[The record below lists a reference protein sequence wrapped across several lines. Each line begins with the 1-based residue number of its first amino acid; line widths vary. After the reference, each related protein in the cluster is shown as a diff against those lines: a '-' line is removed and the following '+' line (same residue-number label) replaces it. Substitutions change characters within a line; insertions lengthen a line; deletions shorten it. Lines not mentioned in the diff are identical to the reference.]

1 MKRVEV
7 PGNMQILDFYDINML
22 VKDYNENTIYF
33 MNQSGNR
40 VSDKYLDIY
49 VYDNGYIVKKTNGKY
64 TLINKKFKQIINK
77 EFDYIN
83 PKFIDYGFLICANLP
98 KSITFNK
105 NGMPTNIT
113 YSLMDM
119 SGNVYS
125 GGYTN
130 IYNIIEKKSEELP
143 INDYLYNLTNIEYN
157 FIGEEF
163 YNK

>member
-83 PKFIDYGFLICANLP
+83 PKFIDYGFLICYAN
-98 KSITFNK
+98 
-105 NGMPTNIT
+105 
-113 YSLMDM
+113 
-119 SGNVYS
+119 
-125 GGYTN
+125 
-130 IYNIIEKKSEELP
+130 
-143 INDYLYNLTNIEYN
+143 
-157 FIGEEF
+157 
-163 YNK
+163 

>member
-7 PGNMQILDFYDINML
+7 EGDIQILDFFENNIL
-22 VKDYNENTIYF
+22 VKDYNTNVEYF
-33 MNQSGNR
+33 INEAGDI

-105 NGMPTNIT
+105 NGMPTNIN

-119 SGNVYS
+119 SGKVYS

-143 INDYLYNLTNIEYN
+143 INDYLYNLTDIEYN